1 MLKVLAM
8 SRCETCL
15 YENLCW
21 YEKEFELLKKME
33 KAYSF
38 LLIDC
43 KFFRPMEIEL
53 EECTEVYTNKYI

>member
-1 MLKVLAM
+1 M

-15 YENLCW
+15 YEVFCW
-21 YEKEFELLKKME
+21 YKREFESLKKMK

-43 KFFRPMEIEL
+43 KFFTPMEIEL
-53 EECTEVYTNKYI
+53 EECTEVHTNKYI